1 MLEKNDVIFKIF
13 LNIFSAD
20 NLILTDIPQQ
30 NKSSLKA
37 KTFSILFNAQHTG
50 RPIIEAQKYL
60 LHLNT

>member
-30 NKSSLKA
+30 NKSSLKE
-37 KTFSILFNAQHTG
+37 
-50 RPIIEAQKYL
+50 RPFPFCSMHSTQVGP
-60 LHLNT
+60 